1 MEFAG
6 ATFSLPYFSVCTE
19 GLGRVATQE
28 SADWARQVR
37 RPQAAAITSQGAV
50 PQLSDD
56 GFSGISR
63 PDQYRLT

>member
-1 MEFAG
+1 M
-6 ATFSLPYFSVCTE
+6 E

-50 PQLSDD
+50 PHRSVD
-56 GFSGISR
+56 GFSGFSGL
-63 PDQYRLT
+63 DQYGAT